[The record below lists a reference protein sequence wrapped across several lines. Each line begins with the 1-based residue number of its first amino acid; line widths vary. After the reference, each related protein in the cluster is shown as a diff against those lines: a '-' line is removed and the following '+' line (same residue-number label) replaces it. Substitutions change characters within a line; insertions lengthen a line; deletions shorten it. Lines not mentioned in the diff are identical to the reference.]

1 MIGTIL
7 NTAGILLGGIA
18 GLIRSKPFS
27 PATESFWKVTLG
39 AFTVFYGLRL
49 TWISLIGSPP
59 QMLKQVLIAIIALS
73 LGRWTGWL
81 LRLQKVSN
89 RLGQTARERINAAS
103 PDSPK
108 PASEGFKI
116 CAFLFCAAPLGPIG
130 AVEDGVSGYFYPL
143 AVKAVMDG
151 FAAMGL
157 ARIFGW
163 SVTLAALPVLAL
175 QGTITLACIQWV
187 GPFLDHRG
195 LTGAVNATGGLMVFS
210 VALVILQL
218 KKIALADY
226 LPSLVYAALIK
237 WLWG

>member
-1 MIGTIL
+1 MIGTLL
-7 NTAGILLGGIA
+7 NTTGIFLGGIA
-18 GLIRSKPFS
+18 GLIRRKPLS

-49 TWISLIGSPP
+49 TWISLTGSPT

-81 LRLQKVSN
+81 LHLQKLSN
-89 RLGQTARERINAAS
+89 RLGQNARDRINAAS
-103 PDSPK
+103 TEAPK
-108 PASEGFKI
+108 RASEGFKI
-116 CAFLFCAAPLGPIG
+116 CAFLFCAAPLGLIG

-143 AVKAVMDG
+143 AVKAIMDG

-163 SVTLAALPVLAL
+163 GVTLAALPVLAL
-175 QGTITLACIQWV
+175 QGTITLTCAQWV
-187 GPFLDHRG
+187 EPFLDHRG
-195 LTGAVNATGGLMVFS
+195 FTGAVNATGGLMIFS

-218 KKIALADY
+218 RKIALADY
-226 LPSLVYAALIK
+226 LPSLIYAALIK